1 MYFPLVGLRFE
12 CFGRLVIMSLGVLY
26 GGVNLLTY
34 IFISYI
40 ILTKIII
47 IFNCYGVMV
56 TQLTTFVPLYSCNY
70 SGVC

>member
-1 MYFPLVGLRFE
+1 MFYFFPNVLTSNTPH
-12 CFGRLVIMSLGVLY
+12 RLNNFNSQDFNNY
-26 GGVNLLTY
+26 PLTY

-47 IFNCYGVMV
+47 IFNCYGVTV
-56 TQLTTFVPLYSCNY
+56 TQLTTFVPLYFCND

>member
-1 MYFPLVGLRFE
+1 MFYFFPNILTSNTPH
-12 CFGRLVIMSLGVLY
+12 RLNNFNSQDFNHY
-26 GGVNLLTY
+26 LLTY

-40 ILTKIII
+40 ILTEMIV

-56 TQLTTFVPLYSCNY
+56 TQLTTFVHLYSCNY